1 MILSVTSRSKF
12 FANVKFSLAKKMHFW
27 HWILTQWIRQRSRDT
42 VPLTTVKTE
51 KQVTLYIYLFAVL
64 GYDFSSTVSQTWLW
78 NKRKIR
84 IQAHVG
90 FTATREMKP
99 IINLLRESCILLLFV
114 FMACL
119 CGLLSKDNRFH
130 HADER
135 IFILFTTS
143 PSIDDNTQ
151 FLSAIASDTFP
162 WFLKV
167 KQCLKPK
174 TVLSVFLFL
183 FYVFSFSLVL

>member
-1 MILSVTSRSKF
+1 MNRYRYS
-12 FANVKFSLAKKMHFW
+12 
-27 HWILTQWIRQRSRDT
+27 
-42 VPLTTVKTE
+42 E
-51 KQVTLYIYLFAVL
+51 
-64 GYDFSSTVSQTWLW
+64 LW
-78 NKRKIR
+78 
-84 IQAHVG
+84 A
-90 FTATREMKP
+90 
-99 IINLLRESCILLLFV
+99 LLFSKLKKPVNLTENLTVCEFRVSLESPHRRKVQPRVLESAIIFLV
-114 FMACL
+114 FIFGRSYWFNKSFIDANYKVLKVLFFCYL
-119 CGLLSKDNRFH
+119 YSWPVFSCGLLSKDNRFH